1 MIHRVLLSYLT
12 LTVLVLLTLEIPF
25 GILYAR
31 SRTSAL
37 TTTLERDAVVL
48 AELAEEDIE
57 HADTRALPH
66 LLNGTIRRD
75 HTQAVVVDRH
85 GTVLTTAPTAPSPP
99 ARSLSGAPDIIA
111 ALHNHRTSGT
121 TRDPLTGGEARYV
134 TVPAASGPTVR
145 GAVRITAPTR
155 GTTARIHTAWALL
168 AGAGLAVLAVMTAIG
183 LTLAR
188 WTTRPVRKL
197 ERATA
202 QLADGTLTEPP
213 AADVGPRELRR
224 LAATFNRTATRLQHL
239 LRAQHRFAADASHQ
253 LKTPLTA
260 LRLRL
265 ENLEPDI
272 NADAR
277 HHLDQAIAETDR
289 LVRMIHGLLALARLE
304 EDHTAPTPVD
314 ADAVVHDRVETWSAF
329 ATDLDVTL
337 RLTGAPTGHVQAI
350 PGALEQIL
358 DNLLANA
365 LRATPPGSTVTL
377 HRAPAR
383 APHHRTAPP
392 AQLHIID
399 QGPGMTTTERER
411 AFDRFWRAPNTSPG
425 GTGLGLT
432 IARQLAQASG
442 GSIELHAHP
451 TGGLDAVIQL
461 HPTSRPHG
469 NRAG

>member
-1 MIHRVLLSYLT
+1 MIRRVLLSYLT
-12 LTVLVLLTLEIPF
+12 LTLLVLLTLEIPF

-31 SRTSAL
+31 SQTAAL

-57 HADTRALPH
+57 NADTRALPH
-66 LLNGTIRRD
+66 LLNGYTRRND
-75 HTQAVVVDRH
+75 TQAVVVDRH
-85 GTVLTTAPTAPSPP
+85 GTVLATTPTDMVTPSRNL
-99 ARSLSGAPDIIA
+99 AGAPDIIA
-111 ALHNHRTSGT
+111 ALHNHRTSGIRQH
-121 TRDPLTGGEARYV
+121 TRSGDDDRYI

-145 GAVRITAPTR
+145 GAVRISAPTR

-168 AGAGLAVLAVMTAIG
+168 AGAGLVVLAAMTVIG

-188 WTTRPVRKL
+188 WTIRPVREL
-197 ERATA
+197 EHATA

-213 AADVGPRELRR
+213 AADIGPLELRR
-224 LAATFNRTATRLQHL
+224 LATTFNHTATRLQHL

-272 NADAR
+272 HADAR
-277 HHLDQAIAETDR
+277 HHLDHAIAETDR
-289 LVRMIHGLLALARLE
+289 LVRMVHGLLALARLE

-314 ADAVVHDRVETWSAF
+314 ADALLNDRVETWSAF
-329 ATDLDVTL
+329 ATDHDVTL
-337 RLTGAPTGHVQAI
+337 RLTGEPAGHVQAV

-365 LRATPPGSTVTL
+365 LRATPPGRTVTL
-377 HRAPAR
+377 HRTPVR
-383 APHHRTAPP
+383 APRHRTTSPVE
-392 AQLHIID
+392 LHIID
-399 QGPGMTTTERER
+399 QGPGLTATERER

-442 GSIELHAHP
+442 GAIELHPHP
-451 TGGLDAVIQL
+451 TGGLDAVIHL
-461 HPTSRPHG
+461 RPAPQPHR
-469 NRAG
+469 NW